1 MLDTVLYGVVC
12 RIAVFILK
20 LQQEGVPFFRGDNYD
35 VIAVM
40 GNVSDGET
48 MVYHGF
54 AGAVMVYYIIKG
66 KRLYCGLVIFDLAC
80 IVRGCGIG
88 IARAADAVLHGICR
102 QVFYVNINK
111 YKLVFRMVKI
121 SIGPFFPVEIIAY
134 SYRVVVARVIQ
145 RFGNGQA
152 GLPVDLFYEN
162 ILASGKA
169 GKCDVVVIFRI
180 DAHFHGQNKQHDQQE
195 RKYLLH

>member
-12 RIAVFILK
+12 HLAVFILK
-20 LQQEGVPFFRGDNYD
+20 LQQKGVPFFRWDNYD

-40 GNVSDGET
+40 CNVSDCEA
-48 MVYHGF
+48 MSYHGVV
-54 AGAVMVYYIIKG
+54 GLVTTYLIKME
-66 KRLYCGLVIFDLAC
+66 RLYCGLVIFDLAF
-80 IVRGCGIG
+80 IVRGGGIG
-88 IARAADAVLHGICR
+88 IARAADAVLHGIFR
-102 QVFYVNINK
+102 QVLYVNINK
-111 YKLVFRMVKI
+111 YKLVFRMIKV
-121 SIGPFFPVEIIAY
+121 SVLPFFLVEIIAY

-152 GLPVDLFYEN
+152 GLPVDLFYVN
-162 ILASGKA
+162 ILAPGKA

-180 DAHFHGQNKQHDQQE
+180 DAHFHGKNKQHDQQE